1 MEDFSGCA
9 VIGAS
14 KEHLVRL
21 GLFFSVG
28 AAAVC
33 ATLGDCASRL
43 DQELPEATVTIEDV
57 YYIFPWYWNVG
68 LQPRNPLCLKYKDVQ
83 IVVAGRKLFINS
95 VLAYQAKRFDKV
107 YVDYPLG
114 VIVDGRIVRTRRYEV
129 LDDGINFLCD
139 WRSVADLHLPRLP
152 ADRPD

>member
-1 MEDFSGCA
+1 M
-9 VIGAS
+9 
-14 KEHLVRL
+14 RL

-28 AAAVC
+28 TAAVC
-33 ATLGDCASRL
+33 AALGGCASFR
-43 DQELPEATVTIEDV
+43 DKELPEATVTISDV

-68 LQPRNPLCLKYKDVQ
+68 LKPRNPLCKKYEDFQ
-83 IVVAGRKLFINS
+83 IVIAGRKLFING

-129 LDDGINFLCD
+129 LDDSVNLLCD
-139 WRSVADLHLPRLP
+139 WRTP
-152 ADRPD
+152 